1 MITNCALPYPR
12 TFVTTH
18 HYFAGDGASCYRG
31 FHGVNIDRFNAF
43 DFAYDGF
50 DLRGVHFLST
60 HVDDCAGAADNSEIV
75 VIVCFDKV
83 ARAIPAIRLKVFVGS
98 I

>member
-1 MITNCALPYPR
+1 MT
-12 TFVTTH
+12 
-18 HYFAGDGASCYRG
+18 
-31 FHGVNIDRFNAF
+31 
-43 DFAYDGF
+43 
-50 DLRGVHFLST
+50 T
-60 HVDDCAGAADNSEIV
+60 HVDDRTGATDNSEIV